1 MLLLSRLTSCTYTSH
16 LIDNEV
22 FWLYHHFCFVH
33 YNFFP
38 ISKQLR
44 TNKKIRVPEVRLID
58 AEGEQLGVKKTEEAL
73 RLAEE
78 AGLDLVEVAPK
89 AKPPVCKIL
98 DYGKH
103 LYRQSKLERK
113 HKKQQK
119 QGEMKGVRLTFRID
133 KHDMETKIKQA
144 KKFLE
149 KQCSVKVTLV
159 FRGREAAHVDIA
171 KEKLDFFYDSLKDI
185 AHLDHPPKKQGYTM
199 FMILV
204 PQK

>member
-1 MLLLSRLTSCTYTSH
+1 MALSSFLLS
-16 LIDNEV
+16 ID
-22 FWLYHHFCFVH
+22 L
-33 YNFFP
+33 NFFF

-44 TNKKIRVPEVRLID
+44 TNKQIRVPEVRLID
-58 AEGEQLGVKKTEEAL
+58 ENGEQLGVRKTEEAL
-73 RLAEE
+73 TLAKE

-89 AKPPVCKIL
+89 ANPPVCKIL

-103 LYRQSKLERK
+103 LYRQAKLDKK

-119 QGEMKGVRLTFRID
+119 QGEMKGIRLTFRID
-133 KHDMETKIKQA
+133 KHDLETKVKQA
-144 KKFLE
+144 RKFLE
-149 KQCSVKVTLV
+149 SQNIVKVTLV
-159 FRGREAAHVDIA
+159 FRGREAAHPDIA
-171 KEKLDFFYDSLKDI
+171 KEKLDFFFESLKDI